1 MAFNVTTDLGLCVP
15 VTKDY
20 VQLFGEEN
28 SPRGRKIKNTG
39 FLSML
44 LDSTFNKSRMIS
56 DYITGV
62 PGKRRGVKTLFK
74 QPMCFTICAT
84 DFDCREERE
93 TYSSVLKV
101 AELDVDTRYTPCKTV
116 GQVTSPMEFKLTSQ
130 ELATYCDIE
139 DAEFVKEEIIDY
151 DVEFV
156 NQLDKTI
163 FTIAEGYVK
172 PANRLNRAIV
182 IKNPL
187 TAQYTLNAQWEL
199 MIDSALTDA
208 GLNSDDSVII
218 GGLVVKMMQ
227 GMGANS
233 KFKMYYDVNAD
244 AILGKYSFMIIP
256 RGALQLVTWNDFVGS
271 RRFISSDNLMEQSVK
286 LVPLADGGSLNIDY
300 FWKYDPAC
308 GEFAYMPQIYAEL
321 IKAVDGNCVSAN
333 QDGLFIFS
341 NCTDDLIETCA

>member
-1 MAFNVTTDLGLCVP
+1 MNLSIFDLNYFLKELRKYLNPFIKLIIFGGLGYALYKQVFTNAD
-15 VTKDY
+15 VKDA
-20 VQLFGEEN
+20 LHALEDNLIHG
-28 SPRGRKIKNTG
+28 RGWFILVLILTGLNWAIETIKWK
-39 FLSML
+39 FLV
-44 LDSTFNKSRMIS
+44 NK
-56 DYITGV
+56 
-62 PGKRRGVKTLFK
+62 
-74 QPMCFTICAT
+74 
-84 DFDCREERE
+84 
-93 TYSSVLKV
+93 
-101 AELDVDTRYTPCKTV
+101 
-116 GQVTSPMEFKLTSQ
+116 
-130 ELATYCDIE
+130 
-139 DAEFVKEEIIDY
+139 
-151 DVEFV
+151 
-156 NQLDKTI
+156 LDKTI

-172 PANRLNRAIV
+172 PANRLKRAIV